1 MSAAGGSESEGDP
14 QGSPGRRDAALGS
27 RTVAMP
33 ASPLGL
39 YVIVDAPDPSGLAPA
54 EIAAAAARGGAR
66 FVQLRAKQ
74 ADTATRIAWLREMV
88 DAVARRAAIV
98 VNDDVD
104 ATFAV
109 GGVWGLHLG
118 REDLDALQRRGT
130 STGLRERLSSKGLGL
145 GLSTH
150 GLEHVDDALHH
161 LPDYVGFGPIRATA
175 TKTDTWPV
183 VGIEG
188 LTAATKRFPHVPIVA
203 IGGLGE
209 VDAAAVANAG
219 AAAMAV
225 ISAARGDTAEAVAA
239 KTRALCEAWRKASMA
254 PR

>member
-1 MSAAGGSESEGDP
+1 
-14 QGSPGRRDAALGS
+14 
-27 RTVAMP
+27 MP
-33 ASPLGL
+33 ASPLGV
-39 YVIVDAPDPSGLAPA
+39 YVIVDAPDPSGLSPGS
-54 EIAAAAARGGAR
+54 IAAAAVRGGAR
-66 FVQLRAKQ
+66 FVQLRAKV
-74 ADTATRIAWLREMV
+74 ADTATRILWLREMV

-98 VNDDVD
+98 VNDDID

-109 GGVWGLHLG
+109 PGVWGLHLG
-118 REDLDALQRRGT
+118 REDLDALQIRGT
-130 STGLRERLSSKGLGL
+130 STGLRDRLSAKGLGL

-150 GLEHVDDALHH
+150 RVEHVDDALRH

-183 VGIEG
+183 VGTEG
-188 LTAATKRFPHVPIVA
+188 LQAATTAFPHVPIVA

-209 VDAAAVANAG
+209 ADAEAVAQAG

-225 ISAARGDTAEAVAA
+225 ISAARADTVDAIEA
-239 KTRALCEAWRKASMA
+239 KTRRLCEAWRKATEG